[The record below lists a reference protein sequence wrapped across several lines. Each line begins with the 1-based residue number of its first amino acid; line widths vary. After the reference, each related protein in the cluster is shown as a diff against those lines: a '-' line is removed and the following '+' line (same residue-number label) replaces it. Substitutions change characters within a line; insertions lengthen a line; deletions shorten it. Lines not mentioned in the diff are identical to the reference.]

1 MAKIFEFRGMIES
14 GVAEVAALKATDE
27 QICRLEKNYERMR
40 RHVEALS
47 QFVYTD
53 LDFHMLVSE
62 CTQNTLAVQ
71 IFNSY
76 EGLLGPSILH
86 MTEAIGVGNGLKYH
100 GLILDAVR
108 SHDLQRAR
116 AVMQEHMEDNMERFK
131 RFLKINRNT
140 GT

>member
-1 MAKIFEFRGMIES
+1 MLFRS
-14 GVAEVAALKATDE
+14 
-27 QICRLEKNYERMR
+27 
-40 RHVEALS
+40 
-47 QFVYTD
+47 
-53 LDFHMLVSE
+53 
-62 CTQNTLAVQ
+62 
-71 IFNSY
+71 

-108 SHDLQRAR
+108 SHDPQRAR

-131 RFLKINRNT
+131 RFLKINRKT